1 MGAPAGRRHAPRGA
15 PLILRPPTPSLW
27 LPLAL
32 AVAVLA
38 GHAGRAGAA
47 PATARPSSPVIVRP
61 GAPASPQSPSPP
73 SSSPSPPRSALDRVA
88 DDGGPSRALQMVAL
102 LTIASLAPAF
112 ILVCTCFTRFAVVFS
127 FLRTGLGTQGA
138 PPSHVLVGLALFMTL
153 FVMAPIGGEIY
164 QRGVRPYLDDEMSES
179 QAVEAATPPLRDFL
193 IKRTRPQ
200 DLELFYDVSSAPRPT
215 AVTDV
220 PLRIAVP
227 AFVVSELHTAFKM
240 GLIILLPF
248 LVIDLVVASVLS
260 ALGMVMLPPPIIS
273 LPIKLLVFVAID
285 GWHMVVGS
293 LLRGAAG

>member
-1 MGAPAGRRHAPRGA
+1 M
-15 PLILRPPTPSLW
+15 ILRPST
-27 LPLAL
+27 LPLGLALAL
-32 AVAVLA
+32 AVLA
-38 GHAGRAGAA
+38 GLAGRASAGPVTGRA
-47 PATARPSSPVIVRP
+47 PSSPVIVRP
-61 GAPASPQSPSPP
+61 GAPSAPSPSPP
-73 SSSPSPPRSALDRVA
+73 SSSPSSPRSALDRVA

-138 PPSHVLVGLALFMTL
+138 PPSHVMVGLALFMTL
-153 FVMAPIGGEIY
+153 FVMAPIGAEIY

-200 DLELFYDVSSAPRPT
+200 DLELFYDVSSAPRP
-215 AVTDV
+215 ASVTDV

-260 ALGMVMLPPPIIS
+260 ALGMVMLPPPIVS